1 MTGCHAST
9 DVFKHVV
16 TFIFSFMAEGVK
28 TAWGMIDYDGPAER
42 DITFILF
49 ASQ

>member
-1 MTGCHAST
+1 MTAVMLPQMCLNP
-9 DVFKHVV
+9 VV

-28 TAWGMIDYDGPAER
+28 TAAGMIDYDGPAER